1 MRHLEIFTA
10 SIEEKNW
17 AARLLSGSEPW
28 ISLGISQDKIH
39 ESCHD
44 PEHEVYIAHL
54 QGKACGVIIIHSKG
68 VAGSPYIKSIAV
80 DNEFRNMGVGAA
92 LIHYTEKLFQ
102 TKARYLFLCVSSFN
116 TRARA
121 FYVKLGFTEVGELK
135 DYIKDGASEILMS
148 KRLT

>member
-10 SIEEKNW
+10 SSEEKNW

-28 ISLGISQDKIH
+28 ISLGISQEKIR
-39 ESCHD
+39 ESCHN

-54 QGKACGVIIIHSKG
+54 QGKACGVIIIHPKG

-80 DNEFRNMGVGAA
+80 DKEYRNMGVGAA
-92 LIHYTEKLFQ
+92 LIHYVEDLFRA
-102 TKARYLFLCVSSFN
+102 KARYLFLCVSSFN
-116 TRARA
+116 TRAQA
-121 FYVKLGFTEVGELK
+121 LYEKLGFTVVGELK
-135 DYIKDGASEILMS
+135 DYITDGASEILMS